1 MISDKEFEEMKSG
14 DREIGFA
21 WISGSETNGA
31 NAKSGSGQ
39 TVQDMQTQDGA
50 GTASSLTEDLVAVLR
65 KHGLNAGGS
74 SVFDVA
80 TGKLTLEQ
88 INLIYRHLPVDLSYV
103 DENETVCFY
112 SDTEHRVFPRSK
124 NVIGRNVKNCHPRAS
139 VHIVEE
145 IIEKFRSGEQDSAEF
160 WINKPGIFI
169 YILYT
174 AVRDENGKF
183 RGILEMMQDCTHIRS
198 LTDSQTLLTWKKGG
212 EVNGQTVIQEDS
224 TTSHNGDAVDAA
236 SFKRGWERIVNPK
249 MATPSEINYHLAPVK
264 GYDEFLKGTATE
276 MEGLKAVDDTTFEV
290 TLSSSMADFLTVCTH
305 SALAPVPQAALDDP
319 ESFLVAPIGNGPFK
333 MDGQWVA
340 DQYINVVRFDDYY
353 GEKAKLDGINFS
365 IQKDPDTA
373 FREFEGGNIDMAQI
387 PTGRF
392 NETIEKYGKS
402 DDGYTVTPGHQTLTG
417 AELSVYYLAIN
428 IEKMPDKNLRHA
440 VSLAIDRQSICD
452 TLFEGTRIP
461 ADSVIPTVLDP
472 DGSNAWA
479 DCRYDKDAA
488 QKLIDDNGL
497 AGTEVTLSY
506 NSGGGHEDIMSMVQS
521 DLEAVGLKVQQESQ
535 EWASYLQKLK
545 GGDFTMG
552 RLGWIAD
559 YPTIDNM
566 LYPNFYSTADN
577 NYSKY
582 KDDEVDQGIDDARQI
597 ADEEERKAKLREV
610 NQLIG
615 EDMPIVPLM
624 FYAHNWVGSERV
636 ESLYLDP
643 QNKVDFATTTLK
655 A

>member
-1 MISDKEFEEMKSG
+1 MKNDHVVSRRG
-14 DREIGFA
+14 FIG
-21 WISGSETNGA
+21 G
-31 NAKSGSGQ
+31 
-39 TVQDMQTQDGA
+39 
-50 GTASSLTEDLVAVLR
+50 
-65 KHGLNAGGS
+65 GLA
-74 SVFDVA
+74 
-80 TGKLTLEQ
+80 
-88 INLIYRHLPVDLSYV
+88 
-103 DENETVCFY
+103 
-112 SDTEHRVFPRSK
+112 
-124 NVIGRNVKNCHPRAS
+124 AS
-139 VHIVEE
+139 VLATLAACG
-145 IIEKFRSGEQDSAEF
+145 K
-160 WINKPGIFI
+160 
-169 YILYT
+169 
-174 AVRDENGKF
+174 RDGST
-183 RGILEMMQDCTHIRS
+183 GQG
-198 LTDSQTLLTWKKGG
+198 KKGG
-212 EVNGQTVIQEDS
+212 TLKYYINNPVAIDPYNTQEDQGTQVEHILFDALVGYDWDKHEVVGKAAESWEVNDDDTVF
-224 TTSHNGDAVDAA
+224 TFHLVKGATFHNGDAVDAA

-643 QNKVDFATTTLK
+643 QNKVDFVTTTLK

>member
-1 MISDKEFEEMKSG
+1 MG
-14 DREIGFA
+14 GAIGRRTFVKGGLA
-21 WISGSETNGA
+21 ASALLALAGCGKTGTQGGG
-31 NAKSGSGQ
+31 NAS
-39 TVQDMQTQDGA
+39 
-50 GTASSLTEDLVAVLR
+50 
-65 KHGLNAGGS
+65 AGGGTLKYYLNNP
-74 SVFDVA
+74 VAIDPYNTQEDQGTQVEHILFDALVDYDWDKHEVV
-80 TGKLTLEQ
+80 GK
-88 INLIYRHLPVDLSYV
+88 
-103 DENETVCFY
+103 
-112 SDTEHRVFPRSK
+112 
-124 NVIGRNVKNCHPRAS
+124 A
-139 VHIVEE
+139 
-145 IIEKFRSGEQDSAEF
+145 AES
-160 WINKPGIFI
+160 W
-169 YILYT
+169 
-174 AVRDENGKF
+174 
-183 RGILEMMQDCTHIRS
+183 
-198 LTDSQTLLTWKKGG
+198 
-212 EVNGQTVIQEDS
+212 EVNDDNTVF
-224 TTSHNGDAVDAA
+224 TFHLVKGAKFHNGDAVDAA
-236 SFKRGWERIVNPK
+236 SFKRGWERIVDPK

-264 GYDEFLKGTATE
+264 GYEEFLKGTATE

-290 TLSSSMADFLTVCTH
+290 TLRSSMADFLTVCTH
-305 SALAPVPQAALDDP
+305 PALVPVPQAALDDP

-333 MDGQWVA
+333 MDGEWVA

-353 GEKAKLDGINFS
+353 GEKPKLDGVNFS

-373 FREFEGGNIDMAQI
+373 FREFEGGNLDMAQI

-402 DDGYTVTPGHQTLTG
+402 DDGYTVTSGHQTLTG

-428 IEKMPDKNLRHA
+428 VEKMPDRNLRHA
-440 VSLAIDRQSICD
+440 ISLAIDRQSICD

-472 DGSNAWA
+472 DGDNAWA

-582 KDDEVDQGIDDARQI
+582 KDDKVDQGIDDARQI

-643 QNKVDFATTTLK
+643 QTKADFATATLK